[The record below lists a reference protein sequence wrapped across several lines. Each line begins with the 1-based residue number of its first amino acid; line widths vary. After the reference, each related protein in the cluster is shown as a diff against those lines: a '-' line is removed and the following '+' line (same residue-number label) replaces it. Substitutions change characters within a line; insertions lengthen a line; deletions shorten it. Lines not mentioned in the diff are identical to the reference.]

1 MKKIAILG
9 FLVLIMPFLGFPN
22 DWENIIYFVLG
33 FLIFVL
39 SIYLSLKVR
48 SVSVKPKERLQ
59 DNIYIENDDCSNE
72 EEK

>member
-1 MKKIAILG
+1 MKKVATLG
-9 FLVLIMPFLGFPN
+9 LLVLIMPFLGFPN
-22 DWENIIYFVLG
+22 DWENIIYLALG
-33 FLIFVL
+33 FLIFVQ

-59 DNIYIENDDCSNE
+59 DNIYVENGDCSNE